1 MPAAHCR
8 PAPPILCCTP
18 RLDPAG
24 RLHRTLGVLQRQR
37 VPGAVRAARHLEHF
51 LAGYG
56 QSEGDWAHSPLTAD
70 GFPCEL
76 TFGSAAPG
84 VRYAVEPAA
93 PASQRLAVCER
104 LLMQAGAPA
113 LPETIR
119 HRMQALQQA
128 GAISYGAWLGAS
140 HDAQGDRYKL
150 YAEVPQ
156 AGAAQACASLLNDYL
171 GHGGMH
177 QGHAL
182 RMLGYDP
189 ASGVLEF
196 YFRTEAAAPG
206 GLTPWM
212 ADSPLAAWLASRPAD
227 VSGFSIAL
235 GPKAN
240 VIACSHYLFANAAL
254 GSDAQ
259 LRRQVL
265 GWLRRHGWRLPGYAA
280 VSAPAAQADGC
291 QHGLLAVV
299 CRGQGPGEIRLGLTP
314 PRLQS
319 QV

>member
-1 MPAAHCR
+1 MPAAHSR
-8 PAPPILCCTP
+8 PAMSTSCCAP

-24 RLHRTLGVLQRQR
+24 RLHRALGALQRQR
-37 VPGAVRAARHLEHF
+37 VPGALRAARQLEHF

-56 QSEGDWAHSPLTAD
+56 PSEGDWARSPLTTD

-93 PASQRLAVCER
+93 PARQRLAVCES
-104 LLMQAGAPA
+104 LLEQAGAPA
-113 LPETIR
+113 IAETVR

-128 GAISYGAWLGAS
+128 GALSYGAWLGAS

-177 QGHAL
+177 QGCAL

-189 ASGVLEF
+189 AGGVLEF
-196 YFRTEAAAPG
+196 YFRSEAAVPAA
-206 GLTPWM
+206 LTPWM
-212 ADSPLAAWLASRPAD
+212 ADSPLAAWLADRPAQ
-227 VSGFSIAL
+227 VCGFSIAL
-235 GPKAN
+235 GPEAS
-240 VIACSHYLFANAAL
+240 VVACSHYLFANAAL

-259 LRRQVL
+259 LRRRVL
-265 GWLRRHGWRLPGYAA
+265 GWSRRHGWRLPGYAA
-280 VSAPAAQADGC
+280 VSAPAAQAGSC

-299 CRGQGPGEIRLGLTP
+299 SRGQGPCEIRLGLAP
-314 PRLQS
+314 PRLQAHA
-319 QV
+319 